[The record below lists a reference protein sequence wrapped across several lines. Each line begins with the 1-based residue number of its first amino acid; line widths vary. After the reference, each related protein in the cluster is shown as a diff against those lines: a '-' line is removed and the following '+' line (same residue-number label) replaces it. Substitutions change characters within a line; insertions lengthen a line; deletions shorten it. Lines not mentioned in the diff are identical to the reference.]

1 MANGL
6 MDRRTR
12 SAYTGIGWALA
23 AVLGLAGVEY
33 TIVSSAWQTRSSAV
47 HELEA
52 TAKLTTAAEAK
63 ELSQLLNDLYVTTRT
78 ISLLP
83 AVRSTPKQNRA
94 SAAEDA
100 VRDGR
105 FSVPDSETV
114 AQLYLHLAEVSAISE
129 VYVVHDGFAP
139 ERGQVPFLMFDSVIV
154 DRFRSLVG
162 ARQAARAAPA
172 TPGYNAPAE
181 DEDEEYAEIVRQ
193 LDAFRRLHPHL
204 PSSAPHGIAALL
216 SPALITC
223 DNTQYL
229 STSASHDRDRRGVLL
244 SVPIYNQPG
253 GAFMGL
259 VATVVRLNVLE
270 ARLASLPLVPV
281 TAQEQADAQ
290 RTGHDAVPLSEYVLS
305 TARGDARVFDRR
317 NEALAEVV
325 AGRAKA
331 GLSLR
336 EPLSGPFGESW
347 VLERH
352 VPQAAYDQLDAQA
365 RRMITLASAVTLAT
379 FFALCA
385 VAWLFARQRRAG
397 QQLKELAEFDGLT
410 GLPNRL
416 QLDRTIELSL
426 REAAAGNG
434 RLTLL
439 MVDLNKFKTVNDT
452 FGHHF
457 GDQLLIEVGRRLQK
471 HLHAPGAHPAT
482 GTGKAARLLGRLGG
496 DEFLALLCDVEDEDA
511 ACAIAERMLSALS
524 VPVVVDGQSLNVGAS
539 IGLARYPEHGQSAKQ
554 LLRSADEAMYSAK
567 SQPESAL
574 VVYQH
579 EVDPATQ
586 RRLRLETDLRGA
598 LSRGQFEL
606 YYQAIVS
613 LRQHRPDRAEAL
625 IRWRHPELGLISPDE
640 FIPLLER
647 SSLIVPVGLW
657 VLRQA
662 AQQLREWRAADSP
675 IQAVSVNVSV
685 VQLVKSEFSADAIEI
700 VSQVGI
706 DPAHITIEITE
717 SVLIDNPQRC
727 IAQLETLRRAGLR
740 VAIDDFGAGHA
751 SLNYLRRLPID
762 MLKIDRSLLVDAV
775 SPAGLSI
782 LAAMVQLAAE
792 MGLDCAVEGVETVEQ
807 HGMLFDI
814 GCPRAQ
820 GYLFSRPLPAEQAD
834 AAFRSMRMA
843 VSWSNS
849 QLFSASSFADD

>member
-1 MANGL
+1 
-6 MDRRTR
+6 
-12 SAYTGIGWALA
+12 LA
-23 AVLGLAGVEY
+23 VVLGLAAFEY
-33 TIVSSAWQTRSSAV
+33 AIVSAAWQTRTHAV
-47 HELEA
+47 QELEA
-52 TAKLTTAAEAK
+52 AAKLTTDAEAK

-83 AVRSTPKQNRA
+83 AVRSAPKVNRA
-94 SAAEDA
+94 SATEGA
-100 VRDGR
+100 VSDGR

-114 AQLYLHLAEVSAISE
+114 TQLYMHLAELSAISE

-154 DRFRSLVG
+154 DRFKSLVG
-162 ARQAARAAPA
+162 APQPSRAAPD
-172 TPGYNAPAE
+172 TPSSDAPAE
-181 DEDEEYAEIVRQ
+181 DEHEEYAEIVRQ
-193 LDAFRRLHPHL
+193 LDAFRSLHPQL
-204 PSSAPHGIAALL
+204 PPSAPQGIAALV

-229 STSASHDRDRRGVLL
+229 QASATHNRERSGVLL
-244 SVPIYNQPG
+244 SVPIYDQPG
-253 GAFMGL
+253 GSFKGL
-259 VATVVRLNVLE
+259 VTTVVRLNVLE
-270 ARLASLPLVPV
+270 ARLANLPLVPV
-281 TAQEQADAQ
+281 TPQEKAHARRNGDDA
-290 RTGHDAVPLSEYVLS
+290 TPLSEYVLS
-305 TARGDARVFDRR
+305 TVRGDIQVFDRR
-317 NEALAEVV
+317 NDALAEVV

-347 VLERH
+347 ALERH
-352 VPQAAYDQLDAQA
+352 VPQAAYDRLDAQA
-365 RRMITLASAVTLAT
+365 RHTITVGSAVTLAA
-379 FFALCA
+379 FLALSA
-385 VAWLFARQRRAG
+385 VAWLFALQRRAG

-416 QLDRTIELSL
+416 QLDRTIELNL
-426 REAAAGNG
+426 REAAAGSG

-471 HLHAPGAHPAT
+471 QLHAPGAHPAT
-482 GTGKAARLLGRLGG
+482 GPGKAARLLGRLGG
-496 DEFLALLCDVEDEDA
+496 DEFLALLCDVDDEEA

-524 VPVVVDGQSLNVGAS
+524 VPVVVDGQSLKVGAS
-539 IGLARYPEHGQSAKQ
+539 IGLARYPEHGRSAKH
-554 LLRSADEAMYSAK
+554 LLRSADEAMYAAK

-579 EVDPATQ
+579 DVDHATQ
-586 RRLRLETDLRGA
+586 RRLRLEADLRGA

-662 AQQLREWRAADSP
+662 AQQLCEWRAADSP
-675 IQAVSVNVSV
+675 IQAMSINVSV
-685 VQLVKSEFSADAIEI
+685 VQLLQSEFSADAIEI

-706 DPAHITIEITE
+706 DPVHITIEITE

-727 IAQLETLRRAGLR
+727 IAQLEALRGAGLR

-762 MLKIDRSLLVDAV
+762 MLKIDRSLLVDSA

-782 LAAMVQLAAE
+782 LSAMVQLADE
-792 MGLDCAVEGVETVEQ
+792 LGLDCTVEGVETVEQ
-807 HGMLFDI
+807 HSMLFDI

-834 AAFRSMRMA
+834 TAFRSMRMA

-849 QLFSASSFADD
+849 QLFSASSFAEV